1 MVYGEHGRGAG
12 WAGIVTRG
20 PGGNDRI
27 RVRQADEGLGGGF
40 AEVEGGGPGWGITWG
55 GGGYGFCLV
64 GAGHMTQ
71 EVRDREAERMLVLI
85 ERSASLHSNEGFGSK
100 VLAPP
105 FQTEA
110 YRCDP
115 R

>member
-1 MVYGEHGRGAG
+1 MGRYRR
-12 WAGIVTRG
+12 TTG

-27 RVRQADEGLGGGF
+27 RVRQADEGLGGGV
-40 AEVEGGGPGWGITWG
+40 AEVEGGGSG
-55 GGGYGFCLV
+55 GGIAWGRGYGICSV

-71 EVRDREAERMLVLI
+71 EVRDHEAARIFVLI

-100 VLAPP
+100 VLTPP

-110 YRCDP
+110 YRCDS